1 MQITSHGAAQVVT
14 GSCHRVETEDFSFLI
29 DCGMF
34 QGGKDLARRNYEA
47 FDFDPKD
54 LDFMILTHGHI
65 DHCGLLP
72 KLVKQGF
79 SGKIYTST
87 ATADLIPI
95 MLRDAA
101 YIQEK
106 DTEHENKRRTRQ
118 GLPPRDPLYTL
129 DEAEK
134 VLPLLSPLE
143 YRKPLSPG
151 KSLEFILQDAG
162 HVLGSAIVELLITEN
177 GKQYK
182 IVFSGDLGQN
192 NVPIIEDPTLI
203 EKADYIIIEST
214 YGDRLHDTRLPRDKQ
229 ILDVI
234 KKTIGRGGKV
244 FIPSF
249 ALERTQ
255 ELLYTLSEMQTMN
268 KDFPQVPIYLDS
280 PLAIKITEVFKNHP
294 ELYDTEA
301 KSRKDQPFSFPGLR
315 CTPET
320 EESKD
325 ISKSDE
331 PSIVIAGSGM
341 CTAGRIRHHL
351 RHGIEN
357 PLNTVLFVGYQ
368 APGSLGRVLL
378 DGSKQI
384 RMMGRVFDVKA
395 EIQRIGSFS
404 AHADQNGLTR
414 WLQAFTPKPARVFLV
429 HGEEKTIENFSK
441 HLKSLGFTTGIPK
454 QDEPILIN

>member
-79 SGKIYTST
+79 SGKIYAST

-143 YRKPLSPG
+143 YRKPLSLG

-162 HVLGSAIVELLITEN
+162 HVLGSAIVEILITE
-177 GKQYK
+177 KSKHYK
-182 IVFSGDLGQN
+182 IFFSVDLGQN

-255 ELLYTLSEMQTMN
+255 ELLYTLSELQTKN
-268 KDFPQVPIYLDS
+268 KDFPNVPIYLDS

-294 ELYDTEA
+294 DLYDAEA
-301 KSRKDQPFSFPGLR
+301 KARKDQPFSFPGLK

-404 AHADQNGLTR
+404 AHADQKGLTQ
-414 WLQAFTPKPARVFLV
+414 WLQAFTPKPAKVFLV